1 MADPLITLIELR
13 SGPETLLRR
22 VRHAVSDQ
30 RFLVKSVAP
39 AAAPASADRIAAKL
53 RREYDFAASMTH
65 NRILRPRDWDPTI
78 PAITYDDAQGTLAQ
92 LVRQEG
98 KLDPPV
104 VARVLYQC
112 LEALA
117 YLHGQGYGH
126 GGLTADGVFV
136 TPDGDVAL
144 GDFVGYRLDR
154 RGGGVPIW
162 PEYPLWYRAPEL
174 IDISLEERLSDKER
188 QQGSAPAVR
197 TDLYSLGYL
206 ALQLLCPEAEFLR
219 LFGLDPSFNLADAN
233 WDGWHGDLARPAPK
247 LDDVL
252 YDVPVGLREVL
263 QPLVLKDPGSRCRLS
278 IQHVR
283 DAIDRLGLMSGKK
296 LPAIGRKM
304 TKDKVEPES
313 TPVERGRN
321 ALSDPTKHDRF
332 ILQLRATDGSSRVF
346 PASQSV
352 VVGSAKGADLHIPHP
367 SVTARHAIL
376 IHRGASGWWVY
387 DTRSNAAGTKVDGA
401 SAENG
406 AAVRTNRVVTFG
418 TIALTASIHRG
429 FWFGP
434 FLVAARLYGG
444 SNGIVYRAIWSEKA
458 NGEVAVR
465 VFPTTFQANNDAIR
479 RFFRSIPEAGKFRHP
494 NIVSLYKGGFR
505 RSREHGRIWYLVMR
519 FMPGGSL
526 RERLRKGRLPAAEA
540 VQIGRDITAALKAI
554 GERGDDPPQHQ
565 SLVHP
570 VRCRRHRAAGRLL
583 TVPQRGIG
591 NLPES
596 DPRRRRPPDRPRLP
610 GAGTDH
616 GQRHR
621 DVARRS
627 IRVGRVSIRSRHRTT
642 RGGDRRP
649 GLAANLDIDFERPGP
664 VGYVAEPGR
673 PGGARHLAAT
683 RSNQEARRTIRDAGL
698 PTEGV
703 RQSLPVIHARY

>member
-1 MADPLITLIELR
+1 MADPLVTLIELR

-39 AAAPASADRIAAKL
+39 AAPAASADRIAAKL
-53 RREYDFAASMTH
+53 RREYDFAAAMTH
-65 NRILRPRDWDPTI
+65 NRILRPRDWDPTV

-219 LFGLDPSFNLADAN
+219 LFGLDPSFNLSDAN

-252 YDVPVGLREVL
+252 YDVPVGFREVL
-263 QPLVLKDPGSRCRLS
+263 QPLVLKDPASRCRLS
-278 IQHVR
+278 VQHVR

-296 LPAIGRKM
+296 LPGIGRKM
-304 TKDKVEPES
+304 TKAKVEPEP
-313 TPVERGRN
+313 TPVERGRS

-332 ILQLRATDGSSRVF
+332 ILQLTATDGSSRVF

-406 AAVRTNRVVTFG
+406 VAVRTNRVVTFG

-434 FLVAARLYGG
+434 FLVAARLHGG

-526 RERLRKGRLPAAEA
+526 RERLRKGKLPTAE
-540 VQIGRDITAALKAI
+540 VLQIGRDITAALEAI
-554 GERGDDPPQHQ
+554 GERGMIHRNINPSCILFDADGTAR
-565 SLVHP
+565 LGDFLL
-570 VRCRRHRAAGRLL
+570 CRSEELETFQKVTRAGDALL
-583 TVPQRGIG
+583 
-591 NLPES
+591 
-596 DPRRRRPPDRPRLP
+596 
-610 GAGTDH
+610 TDH
-616 GQRHR
+616 GYQAPEQIMGSGTVTWHA
-621 DVARRS
+621 DQYA
-627 IRVGRVSIRSRHRTT
+627 
-642 RGGDRRP
+642 
-649 GLAANLDIDFERPGP
+649 LAACLYEA
-664 VGYVAEPGR
+664 VTGR
-673 PGGARHLAAT
+673 PAVEIAER
-683 RSNQEARRTIRDAGL
+683 GL
-698 PTEGV
+698 PQILTSILNDPVPTATSINPDVPATLDTLLQRALSKKPEE
-703 RQSLPVIHARY
+703 RFATPDSLLKAFGKVYR